1 VHNFHW
7 LIVIP
12 LYFFAA
18 LALLLFLVL
27 VARLL
32 RLRVSVNPLVTTAVT
47 LSLAFIVAPVVIGWA
62 TLDSY
67 TGRVL
72 LALMLGTFAL
82 AAVDTF
88 LQSFLPVPLDKE
100 LEEL

>member
-12 LYFFAA
+12 LYFFSA

-32 RLRVSVNPLVTTAVT
+32 RLRVSVNPLVTTAVSV
-47 LSLAFIVAPVVIGWA
+47 SLGFIVAPVVIGWA

-72 LALMLGTFAL
+72 LALMLSTFAL

-88 LQSFLPVPLDKE
+88 LQGFLPVPLDKE

>member
-18 LALLLFLVL
+18 LAMLLFLML

-32 RLRVSVNPLVTTAVT
+32 RLKISVNPLVTTAVSA
-47 LSLAFIVAPVVIGWA
+47 SLALIVAPVVIGWA

-67 TGRVL
+67 TGRGL
-72 LALMLGTFAL
+72 LVLMLGTFAL
-82 AAVDTF
+82 AAIDTL
-88 LQSFLPVPLDKE
+88 LQNVLPVPLDKE
-100 LEEL
+100 LEKL

>member
-1 VHNFHW
+1 MHNFHW

-18 LALLLFLVL
+18 LAMLLFLIL
-27 VARLL
+27 AARLL
-32 RLRVSVNPLVTTAVT
+32 RLKISVNPLVTTAVT
-47 LSLAFIVAPVVIGWA
+47 VSLALIVAPVVTGWA

-67 TGRVL
+67 TGRGL
-72 LALMLGTFAL
+72 LVLMLATFAIV
-82 AAVDTF
+82 AIDTF

>member
-1 VHNFHW
+1 MHNFHW

-18 LALLLFLVL
+18 LAMLLFLIL
-27 VARLL
+27 AARLL
-32 RLRVSVNPLVTTAVT
+32 RLKVSVNPLVTTAVT
-47 LSLAFIVAPVVIGWA
+47 VSLAFIVAPVVIGWA

-67 TGRVL
+67 TGRGLLVL
-72 LALMLGTFAL
+72 GLA
-82 AAVDTF
+82 TF
-88 LQSFLPVPLDKE
+88 LIAGIDTLLQTFLPLPLDKE

>member
-1 VHNFHW
+1 MGSMHW

-18 LALLLFLVL
+18 LALLLSLMLVS
-27 VARLL
+27 RLL
-32 RLRVSVNPLVTTAVT
+32 RLRVSVNPLVTIAVT
-47 LSLAFIVAPVVIGWA
+47 VSLALIVAPVVIGWA

-72 LALMLGTFAL
+72 LVLMLSTFAMAL
-82 AAVDTF
+82 IDTF
-88 LQSFLPVPLDKE
+88 LQTYLPVPLDKE